1 MSEFTFPI
9 GIHTPPQHA
18 QALPDKV
25 DVVIIGGGV
34 IGICAAL
41 FLRRQGQSVF
51 VCEKGRVAGEQS
63 SRNWGWIRQQGRDP
77 DELPIM
83 MEANRLW
90 QDLNAQLDCAIGL
103 QQGGIVYFSDS
114 DSELEQYETFT
125 SLAADHGLESNLMSR
140 SQVQAMIPDLD
151 RSYRGALHTPSDMR
165 AEPWVAVPALA
176 RLAAAEGV
184 LIRENCAVR
193 RLDTQNG
200 QISGVI
206 TEHGHIACE
215 QALLCGGAWSSLFL
229 QGHGVRIPQLSV
241 RATVVKTS
249 ELPEVFA
256 GGAVDSKLAFRHR
269 ADGGYSLATSST
281 HDLFLGW
288 DGMRHAKAFW
298 PAVKNDPFN
307 NRINPFGPPNYP
319 DSWTVKRTW
328 SANDETPFER
338 TRVIN
343 PAPSQKAM
351 RIIKKSFDR
360 AFPQFKGWSVSS
372 AWAGLIDTMPDVV
385 PIIDQCSDIPGLTIA
400 TGMSGH
406 GFGIGPGVGRVVAD
420 MMSGK
425 HSNHILYRFRY
436 DRFKNGDPIILG
448 PAL

>member
-1 MSEFTFPI
+1 MSAFTFPI

-41 FLRRQGQSVF
+41 FLRRHGQSVF

-83 MEANRLW
+83 MEANRIW
-90 QDLNAQLDCAIGL
+90 QDLNAQLDCDIGL
-103 QQGGIVYFSDS
+103 RQGGIVYFSDI
-114 DSELEQYETFT
+114 DSELERYEAFT
-125 SLAADHGLESNLMSR
+125 SLAAEHGLQSNLMSR
-140 SQVQAMIPDLD
+140 SQVQAMIPDLN

-176 RLAAAEGV
+176 RLAAEEGV
-184 LIRENCAVR
+184 LIRENCAAR
-193 RLDTQNG
+193 RLDTKNG

-215 QALLCGGAWSSLFL
+215 QVLLCGGAWSSLFL

-256 GGAVDSKLAFRHR
+256 GGAVDSKLAFRHCT
-269 ADGGYSLATSST
+269 DGGY
-281 HDLFLGW
+281 
-288 DGMRHAKAFW
+288 
-298 PAVKNDPFN
+298 
-307 NRINPFGPPNYP
+307 
-319 DSWTVKRTW
+319 
-328 SANDETPFER
+328 
-338 TRVIN
+338 
-343 PAPSQKAM
+343 
-351 RIIKKSFDR
+351 
-360 AFPQFKGWSVSS
+360 
-372 AWAGLIDTMPDVV
+372 
-385 PIIDQCSDIPGLTIA
+385 
-400 TGMSGH
+400 
-406 GFGIGPGVGRVVAD
+406 
-420 MMSGK
+420 
-425 HSNHILYRFRY
+425 
-436 DRFKNGDPIILG
+436 
-448 PAL
+448 

>member
-1 MSEFTFPI
+1 MSAFTFPV
-9 GIHTPPQHA
+9 GLQTPSQHV

-41 FLRRQGQSVF
+41 FLRRQGKSVF
-51 VCEKGRVAGEQS
+51 VCEKGRIAGEQS

-90 QDLNAQLDCAIGL
+90 QELDAQLDCNIGL
-103 QQGGIVYFSDS
+103 RQGGIVYFSDS
-114 DSELEQYETFT
+114 DSELERYEAFT
-125 SLAADHGLESNLMSR
+125 SLAAEYGLESNLMSR
-140 SQVQAMIPDLD
+140 AQVQALIPALTK
-151 RSYRGALHTPSDMR
+151 SYRGALYTPSDMR

-176 RLAAAEGV
+176 RLATNEGA

-193 RLDTQNG
+193 RLETKNG
-200 QISGVI
+200 QVTGVI
-206 TEHGHIACE
+206 TEHGQIACE
-215 QALLCGGAWSSLFL
+215 QVLLCGGAWSSLFL
-229 QGHGVRIPQLSV
+229 QAHGVQIPQLSV
-241 RATVVKTS
+241 RATVLKTS
-249 ELPEVFA
+249 ELPEVFT

-281 HDLFLGW
+281 HDLYLGW
-288 DGMRHAKAFW
+288 DGLRHAKSFW
-298 PAVKNDPFN
+298 PAVKNDPLN

-319 DSWTVKRTW
+319 DSWRVKRIW
-328 SANDETPFER
+328 HADEQTPFER
-338 TRVIN
+338 TRILN
-343 PAPSQKAM
+343 PAPSQKAL
-351 RIIKKSFDR
+351 RIIKKSFDS
-360 AFPQFKGWSVSS
+360 AFPQFKGWSVAG

-385 PIIDQCSDIPGLTIA
+385 PIIDHCSDLSGLTIA

-420 MMSGK
+420 MMTGK
-425 HSNHILYRFRY
+425 KSNHNVSRFRY
-436 DRFKNGDPIILG
+436 GRFKNGDPIILG

>member
-1 MSEFTFPI
+1 MSAFIFPI
-9 GIHTPPQHA
+9 GIHTPPQYS
-18 QALPDKV
+18 QALPNKV
-25 DVVIIGGGV
+25 DVAIIGGGV

-41 FLRRQGQSVF
+41 FLRRQGYSVF
-51 VCEKGRVAGEQS
+51 VSEKGRVAGEQS

-90 QDLNAQLDCAIGL
+90 QELNTQLDCDIGL
-103 QQGGIVYFSDS
+103 RQGGIVYFSDN
-114 DSELEQYETFT
+114 DDELEQYEAFT
-125 SLAADHGLESNLMSR
+125 SLAAEHGLRSHLMSR
-140 SQVQAMIPDLD
+140 SEVQSLIPNLNK
-151 RSYRGALHTPSDMR
+151 SYRGALHTPSDMR
-165 AEPWVAVPALA
+165 AEPWMAVPALA
-176 RLAAAEGV
+176 RLATAEGV
-184 LIRENCAVR
+184 LIRENCAAR
-193 RLDTQNG
+193 RLDIKNG

-206 TEHGHIACE
+206 TEHGYVACE
-215 QALLCGGAWSSLFL
+215 QVLLCGGAWSSLFL
-229 QGHGVRIPQLSV
+229 QAHGVRIPQLSV

-249 ELPEVFA
+249 VLPEVFA
-256 GGAVDSKLAFRHR
+256 GGAVDRKLAFRHR

-288 DGMRHAKAFW
+288 DGIRHAKSFW
-298 PAVKNDPFN
+298 PAIKNDPLN

-319 DSWTVKRTW
+319 DSWTVNRSW
-328 SANDETPFER
+328 NADEVTPFEH
-338 TRVIN
+338 TRVLN

-360 AFPQFKGWSVSS
+360 AFPQFKGCSVSG

-385 PIIDQCSDIPGLTIA
+385 PIIDRCSDIPGLTIA

-420 MMSGK
+420 MMTGK
-425 HSNHILYRFRY
+425 RSNHVLHRFRY
-436 DRFKNGDPIILG
+436 NRFKNGDPINLG
-448 PAL
+448 PGL